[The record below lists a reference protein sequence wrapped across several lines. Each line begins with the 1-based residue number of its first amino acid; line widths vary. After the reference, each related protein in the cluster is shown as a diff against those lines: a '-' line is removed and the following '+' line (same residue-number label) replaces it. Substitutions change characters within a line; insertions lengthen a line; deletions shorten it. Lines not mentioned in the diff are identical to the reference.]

1 MMKFLLL
8 IALVLIVIW
17 VMRDGPRIDVP
28 KAPRAPA
35 PPPPPARE
43 DMVSCAH
50 CGLHLPRGEALP
62 GRGGVFCGEAHR
74 SAYEQ
79 AHPAP

>member
-8 IALVLIVIW
+8 FALVLLVVW
-17 VMRDGPRIDVP
+17 LMRGAGRHAS
-28 KAPRAPA
+28 KAPPA
-35 PPPPPARE
+35 PRSPLPKQE
-43 DMVSCAH
+43 DMLSCAQ

-62 GRGGVFCGEAHR
+62 GRGGVFCSEAHR

-79 AHPAP
+79 AHPPS